1 MVKHTICH
9 IAIISRIKNNST
21 SDKYIE
27 NEEGLE
33 FSDFD
38 SFIEPFRKYKKDLS
52 EAERQDFM
60 IKQLDELERCSR
72 MEQQII

>member
-9 IAIISRIKNNST
+9 IAILSRIKNNST
-21 SDKYIE
+21 PDEDIE

-33 FSDFD
+33 FPDFD
-38 SFIEPFRKYKKDLS
+38 SFIAPFSKYKKDLS
-52 EAERQDFM
+52 EAERQAFR
-60 IKQLDELERCSR
+60 IKKLDELKRCSR